1 MGGTFG
7 NECNNLK
14 TEIKQALE
22 GKLVTFWHDDGSLET
37 VEGTKEQCDAV
48 ILMIFDHVVDEGLMA
63 LTSGRTLER
72 MFKDAT
78 GKDPDIREYA
88 RISAE
93 EALKYSDYIYE
104 EDPED
109 EDELD

>member
-22 GKLVTFWHDDGSLET
+22 GKLVILHDDGSSET

-48 ILMIFDHVVDEGLMA
+48 ILMMFDHVVDEGLMA
-63 LTSGRTLER
+63 LTSGSTLER
-72 MFKDAT
+72 MYKDAT

-104 EDPED
+104 EDLED